1 MTAATDLSR
10 CLVCGGA
17 ADRHTRLDGNL
28 RHCPSCTFT
37 WTAHHLPPTT
47 ELYDES
53 YFTGDGYEDYYL
65 PRPRRYESTRRL
77 RWLLRTTRNH
87 PPRTL
92 IEAGSA
98 GGYFIEAARHAG
110 ITAHGIEISE
120 HAARHAR
127 EHLHVPV
134 QHGHFET
141 TTPAHPV
148 DAVCAFHVL
157 EHVDNPRHFLH
168 AAHHMLNPQGWL
180 ALEVPNIASA
190 AATRLGTDWP
200 GLQLRYH
207 RWHFTPESLIRLV
220 TTTGYDVITCDTAVF
235 RYYMPVGY
243 RLRHARRLV
252 PPDWSGTRSLR
263 LTQPRLGDLLRLVAR
278 TRGGTRRERS

>member
-1 MTAATDLSR
+1 MTTQLETYT

-47 ELYDES
+47 ELYDEN

-98 GGYFIEAARHAG
+98 GGYFIEAAQHAG

-141 TTPAHPV
+141 TTPTHPV

-190 AATRLGTDWP
+190 AATRLGTNWP
-200 GLQLRYH
+200 HLQFRYH

-220 TTTGYDVITCDTAVF
+220 TTTGYDVITCDTVF
-235 RYYMPVGY
+235 SRFYWQPWG
-243 RLRHARRLV
+243 RLRHARDLLV
-252 PPDWSGTRSLR
+252 ADWVAARSPR
-263 LTQPRLGDLLRLVAR
+263 IRHPRLGDALRLVAR
-278 TRGGTRRERS
+278 RAGQGWSA